1 LTSAVKHVSLAGM
14 ETVTIR
20 ELRQNWPA
28 VERRLAAVGGLT
40 VTRDG
45 TAVAELH
52 PARQPAAKG
61 KPPKRFNAAAHA
73 RWLKKVW
80 GNEKP
85 AFTSEQLIA
94 ESRAERVFSS
104 K

>member
-1 LTSAVKHVSLAGM
+1 M

-28 VERRLAAVGGLT
+28 VEKRLAAAGELT

-45 TAVAELH
+45 EAVALLA
-52 PARQPAAKG
+52 P
-61 KPPKRFNAAAHA
+61 PPKRPAKKGAKRFDPVAHMKM
-73 RWLKKVW
+73 LGKIW
-80 GNEKP
+80 GDERP
-85 AFTSEQLIA
+85 SFTSEQLMA
-94 ESRAERVFSS
+94 EERAERDFFRRT

>member
-1 LTSAVKHVSLAGM
+1 M

-28 VERRLAAVGGLT
+28 VEKRLAAAGELT

-45 TAVAELH
+45 HPVAELRTARAR
-52 PARQPAAKG
+52 PATVAKRFDPEAHMKMLKKFWGKRQP
-61 KPPKRFNAAAHA
+61 P
-73 RWLKKVW
+73 
-80 GNEKP
+80 
-85 AFTSEQLIA
+85 FTSEQLLAA
-94 ESRAERVFSS
+94 ERAERDFTTR

>member
-1 LTSAVKHVSLAGM
+1 M

-28 VERRLAAVGGLT
+28 VEKRLAAAGELT

-52 PARQPAAKG
+52 PARPAAPKG
-61 KPPKRFNAAAHA
+61 KPKKRFNAAEHMKM
-73 RWLKKVW
+73 LKKFW
-80 GNEKP
+80 GGRIP
-85 AFTSEQLIA
+85 PFTSEQLIA
-94 ESRAERVFSS
+94 ESRAERNFSERA
-104 K
+104 

>member
-1 LTSAVKHVSLAGM
+1 M

-28 VERRLAAVGGLT
+28 VEKRLTAARELS

-45 TAVAELH
+45 EAVAELRL
-52 PARQPAAKG
+52 PATRPAAAAR
-61 KPPKRFNAAAHA
+61 RFDAAEHTKMI
-73 RWLKKVW
+73 KKFW
-80 GNEKP
+80 GSRKAP
-85 AFTSEQLIA
+85 FTSEQLIA
-94 ESRAERVFSS
+94 EGRAERKFAAP